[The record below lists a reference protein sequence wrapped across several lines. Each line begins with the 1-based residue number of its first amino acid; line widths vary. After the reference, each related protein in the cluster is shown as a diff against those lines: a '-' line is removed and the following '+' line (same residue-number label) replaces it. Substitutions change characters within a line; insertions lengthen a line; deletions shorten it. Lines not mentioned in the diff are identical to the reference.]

1 MWKALFLAIF
11 PSILQVPLRKLLG
24 QRVGDGTKI
33 KFGSIVAAD
42 DTEIGAQVTIGPF
55 TYIRA
60 KKLNIGAHSVIKPF
74 SAMSTHHINLGQYTR
89 IAPTVVVLGNMNP
102 KATFRLGDHS
112 SIFPFCWLEPGEGI
126 DIGKDVGLGGHGLI
140 FTHGSWPDYVNG
152 GPVQFGPVRI
162 QDNVWLPWR
171 VTILPGVVIGKG
183 AVIGANS
190 LVNKS
195 IPESTLAAGSPA
207 KVLKQ
212 NTSVQ
217 PDLVD
222 RETRMSE
229 VIEKFDE
236 YLQVQSSVTT
246 NQGSL
251 AKSKENSQ
259 YRVTMNQDQL
269 KPGDLFVSVREDLP
283 ANEIAELCRNE
294 VSVLDHNNQAIYR
307 GRNFPSFVNEFV
319 SFVRI
324 YGIRLYVHDCN

>member
-11 PSILQVPLRKLLG
+11 PSILQVPLRKLMG
-24 QRVGDGTKI
+24 QRVGGGTKI

-42 DTEIGAQVTIGPF
+42 DAEIGAQVTIGPF
-55 TYIRA
+55 SYIRA

-152 GPVQFGPVRI
+152 GPIQFGPVKI
-162 QDNVWLPWR
+162 ADNVWLPWR
-171 VTILPGVVIGKG
+171 VTILPNVEIGDG

-195 IPESTLAAGSPA
+195 IPAAALAGGSPA
-207 KVLKQ
+207 KVLRENAAPLLSLEERQARMMEILLKFR
-212 NTSVQ
+212 SEYQ
-217 PDLVD
+217 PAMYGDAD
-222 RETRMSE
+222 
-229 VIEKFDE
+229 
-236 YLQVQSSVTT
+236 T
-246 NQGSL
+246 NNLPLGVNVG
-251 AKSKENSQ
+251 ANK
-259 YRVTMNQDQL
+259 VTMEQDGL
-269 KPGDLFVSVREDLP
+269 NAKDTFVTIKPISSG
-283 ANEIAELCRNE
+283 E
-294 VSVLDHNNQAIYR
+294 VQALTERGICVLDHGEQRIILCANPGTY
-307 GRNFPSFVNEFV
+307 VNELIAFI
-319 SFVRI
+319 RI
-324 YGIRLYVHDCN
+324 YGIRLYITHPAS